1 MPSTPEPHEQWYVL
15 HVLSGQE
22 NSVRDRI
29 IRKAKDAELSDFIY
43 RVEVPT
49 ELISEVRNGK
59 KTERH
64 SKLFPGYVYANMYLL
79 EADGTLNKD
88 LWYFIQQ
95 IDGVISIAGSRNSP
109 LPMRKRE
116 VEDLLPLLDA
126 EAVAARP
133 KVEFA
138 VGDPVRVCEG
148 PFQSQE
154 GTIEEID
161 PEKGKLRVSVSIFGR
176 ATPCGL
182 GILAGGKSLNLLCV
196 SPHQPPSRLFFPLTK
211 QNHGKRNNQNHQ
223 APDQCRSR

>member
-79 EADGTLNKD
+79 EADGTLHLTD
-88 LWYFIQQ
+88 
-95 IDGVISIAGSRNSP
+95 AGGNRDYDMAGRFEEGF
-109 LPMRKRE
+109 LRGKIRRR
-116 VEDLLPLLDA
+116 
-126 EAVAARP
+126 AARRRR
-133 KVEFA
+133 
-138 VGDPVRVCEG
+138 G
-148 PFQSQE
+148 S
-154 GTIEEID
+154 
-161 PEKGKLRVSVSIFGR
+161 
-176 ATPCGL
+176 
-182 GILAGGKSLNLLCV
+182 AG
-196 SPHQPPSRLFFPLTK
+196 
-211 QNHGKRNNQNHQ
+211 
-223 APDQCRSR
+223 CRSTERITCKKGCKARLNSRKEL

>member
-1 MPSTPEPHEQWYVL
+1 
-15 HVLSGQE
+15 
-22 NSVRDRI
+22 
-29 IRKAKDAELSDFIY
+29 
-43 RVEVPT
+43 
-49 ELISEVRNGK
+49 
-59 KTERH
+59 
-64 SKLFPGYVYANMYLL
+64 MYLL

-95 IDGVISIAGSRNSP
+95 IDGVISIAGSRNAP

-161 PEKGKLRVSVSIFGR
+161 PEKGKLRVSVSILAAPRLWTWNTGR
-176 ATPCGL
+176 WKKPES
-182 GILAGGKSLNLLCV
+182 SLRL
-196 SPHQPPSRLFFPLTK
+196 PPSVPLPVYFL
-211 QNHGKRNNQNHQ
+211 R
-223 APDQCRSR
+223 

>member
-1 MPSTPEPHEQWYVL
+1 
-15 HVLSGQE
+15 
-22 NSVRDRI
+22 
-29 IRKAKDAELSDFIY
+29 
-43 RVEVPT
+43 
-49 ELISEVRNGK
+49 
-59 KTERH
+59 
-64 SKLFPGYVYANMYLL
+64 MYLL

-95 IDGVISIAGSRNSP
+95 IDGVISIAGSRNAP

-161 PEKGKLRVSVSIFGR
+161 PEKGKLRVSVSILAVPRLWTWNTGR
-176 ATPCGL
+176 W
-182 GILAGGKSLNLLCV
+182 KSLNLLCV
-196 SPHQPPSRLFFPLTK
+196 SPISPPSRLFSPLTK

>member
-1 MPSTPEPHEQWYVL
+1 
-15 HVLSGQE
+15 
-22 NSVRDRI
+22 
-29 IRKAKDAELSDFIY
+29 
-43 RVEVPT
+43 
-49 ELISEVRNGK
+49 
-59 KTERH
+59 
-64 SKLFPGYVYANMYLL
+64 MYLL

-95 IDGVISIAGSRNSP
+95 IDGVISIAGSRNAP

-161 PEKGKLRVSVSIFGR
+161 PEKGKLRVSVSILAVPRLWIWNTGR
-176 ATPCGL
+176 WKKPES
-182 GILAGGKSLNLLCV
+182 SLRL
-196 SPHQPPSRLFFPLTK
+196 PPSAPFPFIFPLTK

>member
-1 MPSTPEPHEQWYVL
+1 MPSLVGSEMCI
-15 HVLSGQE
+15 
-22 NSVRDRI
+22 RDR
-29 IRKAKDAELSDFIY
+29 
-43 RVEVPT
+43 
-49 ELISEVRNGK
+49 
-59 KTERH
+59 
-64 SKLFPGYVYANMYLL
+64 
-79 EADGTLNKD
+79 NKD

-95 IDGVISIAGSRNSP
+95 IDGVISIAGSRNAP

-176 ATPCGL
+176 ATP
-182 GILAGGKSLNLLCV
+182 V
-196 SPHQPPSRLFFPLTK
+196 SYTHLTL
-211 QNHGKRNNQNHQ
+211 
-223 APDQCRSR
+223 PTLDSV

>member
-95 IDGVISIAGSRNSP
+95 IDGVISIAGSRNAP
-109 LPMRKRE
+109 LPRFAGPSIRSNWQGSCGPAVFSLNRPLLFFSPRKR
-116 VEDLLPLLDA
+116 
-126 EAVAARP
+126 
-133 KVEFA
+133 K
-138 VGDPVRVCEG
+138 CEKTW
-148 PFQSQE
+148 P
-154 GTIEEID
+154 THY
-161 PEKGKLRVSVSIFGR
+161 
-176 ATPCGL
+176 TP
-182 GILAGGKSLNLLCV
+182 
-196 SPHQPPSRLFFPLTK
+196 
-211 QNHGKRNNQNHQ
+211 
-223 APDQCRSR
+223 